1 MPFGTKMGAVSAP
14 AQAKP
19 PAARWGD
26 PGVSE
31 GFLVQDQQLTPSP
44 ALQTLTLADAGI
56 LEELRMHISGLTTVT
71 HGTGTNAK
79 DIFGPYSFWQQ
90 FVLRTG
96 SNTPLVYCSGRAMNI
111 LNMMEYPSYTWE
123 NVDVPQTVANPLTNT
138 SDFFNYSAT
147 AGSAQVFR
155 HWLRVPV
162 ALKWAG
168 MPGGAVGHLILQ
180 NKKIAN
186 VIAPTFGL
194 TGNTAP
200 YSAAST
206 AGYGSQPWNITG
218 NDTVTFTGT
227 METWKKLY
235 TVPVDR
241 AQFPVYGFLRYISE
255 VSQPYTSGSFTY
267 NFEPGGVLLRTAI
280 TFVDQTVAGG
290 MATSNLQSIAY
301 QYGTNKQLDVF
312 TPYSNIHQQLGLYGR
327 PLPQGT
333 FAFDYYTAKRSLV
346 DAKSTEN
353 VANVQLLAQFAP
365 TYNVPANSTAYIL
378 LDKVYIVQ
386 NYLGS

>member
-14 AQAKP
+14 AQKAAP
-19 PAARWGD
+19 VARWGD

-44 ALQTLTLADAGI
+44 SLQTLTLADAGI
-56 LEELRMHISGLTTVT
+56 LEELRLHTYGTATIT

-79 DIFGPYSFWQQ
+79 DVFGPYSFYQSI
-90 FVLRTG
+90 VLRTG
-96 SNTPLVYCSGRAMNI
+96 SNTPLVYTSGRGLEI
-111 LNMMEYPSYTWE
+111 LNIAEYPGYSWE
-123 NVDVPQTVANPLTNT
+123 AVDVPQTVMNPLANT
-138 SDFFNYSAT
+138 SDFFNYPAT
-147 AGSAQVFR
+147 TGTLRF
-155 HWLRVPV
+155 WLRIPV

-186 VIAPTFGL
+186 VLAPTFGL
-194 TGNTAP
+194 TGASSP
-200 YSAAST
+200 YNAASSSGFG
-206 AGYGSQPWNITG
+206 AQPYNITG
-218 NDTVTFTGT
+218 NDTVTFAGT
-227 METWKKLY
+227 VETWKKLY

-255 VSQPYTSGSFTY
+255 VQQAYSGTSFTY
-267 NFEPGGVLLRTAI
+267 NFEPGGVLLRAFV
-280 TFVDQTVAGG
+280 TFVDATAAGG
-290 MATSNLQSIAY
+290 MATANLNSIAY

-312 TPYSNIHQQLGLYGR
+312 TPYANIHQQLGLYGR

-353 VANVQLLAQFAP
+353 VANVQILAQFASGY
-365 TYNVPANSTAYIL
+365 TVPANSYANIL